1 MTLIRGKVWKFGD
14 NVNTD
19 AMAPGFAFKA
29 PWEELKT
36 LILHIHPKFVREAKP
51 GDVIVAGKNW
61 GCGSSREHAPANLKR
76 LGMGCVL
83 AESFGRIYFRN
94 SVALA
99 FPGLIC
105 PGVSQ
110 AFDEGDELELELE
123 SAKVRNITK
132 GNTLQGEPL
141 SQEMLAIIAK
151 GGLVATLKERLK
163 AQQKRADY

>member
-76 LGMGCVL
+76 LGVGCVL

-99 FPGLIC
+99 LPSLIC

-123 SAKVRNITK
+123 SAQVRNLTK
-132 GNTLQGEPL
+132 GGKLQGEPL
-141 SQEMLAIIAK
+141 GQDMLAIIAK
-151 GGLVATLKERLK
+151 GGLIATLKERLK
-163 AQQKRADY
+163 AKP

>member
-1 MTLIRGKVWKFGD
+1 MTVIKGKVWKFGD

-29 PWEELKT
+29 PWEELKKV
-36 LILHIHPKFVREAKP
+36 ILHIHPKFTQEAKP

-61 GCGSSREHAPANLKR
+61 GCGSSRELAPANLKR

-99 FPGLIC
+99 FPSLVC
-105 PGVSQ
+105 PGVPE

-123 SAKVRNITK
+123 SAQVRNITK
-132 GNTLQGEPL
+132 GTKLQGELL
-141 SQEMLAIIAK
+141 SPDMLAIIAA
-151 GGLVATLKERLK
+151 GGIIPTLKERSK
-163 AQQKRADY
+163 AKG

>member
-1 MTLIRGKVWKFGD
+1 MTIIRGKVWKFGD

-29 PWEELKT
+29 PWEELKK
-36 LILHIHPKFVREAKP
+36 LILHTHPKFTHEAKP

-61 GCGSSREHAPANLKR
+61 GCGSSREQAPANMKR
-76 LGMGCVL
+76 LGIGCVL

-99 FPGLIC
+99 FPSLVC
-105 PGVSQ
+105 PGVSE

-123 SAKVRNITK
+123 SARVRNITK
-132 GNTLQGEPL
+132 GTKLQGEPL
-141 SQEMLAIIAK
+141 SPDMLAIIAA
-151 GGLVATLKERLK
+151 GGIIPTLKERLK
-163 AQQKRADY
+163 TKR